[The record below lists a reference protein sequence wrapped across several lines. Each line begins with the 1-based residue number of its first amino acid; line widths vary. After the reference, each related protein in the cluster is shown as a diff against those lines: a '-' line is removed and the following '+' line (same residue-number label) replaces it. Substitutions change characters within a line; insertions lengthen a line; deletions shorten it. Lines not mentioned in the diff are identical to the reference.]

1 MRRRLTGRTWLA
13 LAIVLGVGVLIGYLS
28 APRSEEK
35 VVQVNVREGQPVTSD
50 EVDAV
55 VRVRS
60 ELIEALVQE
69 ALEEAD
75 LPFDMDEIQVSS
87 TTTGLHINSRL
98 GIEAAGLHLRGRFS
112 TDAHPLVS
120 DDGTL
125 GVELTSTRI
134 VGARVPGIVEK
145 TLRGIVSN
153 QVSEATR
160 LEGYRVR
167 GVETSEDEFIVY
179 LQLTEPL
186 HVSLGD

>member
-1 MRRRLTGRTWLA
+1 MRRTLTGRTWLA

-28 APRSEEK
+28 APRSEEQ
-35 VVQVNVREGQPVTSD
+35 VLQVNVRQGQPLTSD
-50 EVDAV
+50 DVDAV

-98 GIEAAGLHLRGRFS
+98 GIEAAGLHLRGQFS
-112 TDAHPLVS
+112 TDAHPLVE

-145 TLRGIVSN
+145 TLRSIVSK

-167 GVETSEDEFIVY
+167 AVETSQDEFIVY